1 MMKKKAMGFVVALLC
16 FSCMLFCSC
25 RHKNQEKEQTSD
37 KFIFFRDCGTY
48 GEKFVVYP
56 GQGGDSRELFFDVS
70 TKKVRPFCFDPGCE
84 HKEAIY
90 DENGNKLSSGC
101 PSYDYTGMPVFL
113 SGEYLYFFMSRCLY
127 QADRQGNNRKKLAEL
142 TKPYEINSTACY
154 YTDEAL
160 YVSYRLPYEYSLTEN
175 GSKEWVAGALKEK
188 PETGV
193 LRIPF
198 SGGSEEVVFH
208 SDEFYEMQIP
218 ELWYYEGK
226 VLFLVLSKD
235 RPTVMWDGNEED
247 WLEQIKEER
256 KHTFW
261 ELYDFTISSG
271 EVKRICGP
279 DYQADPYFFSEVYG
293 IERESG
299 ILDLYRYS
307 GERITSTEIAVD
319 PSVISD
325 CNIIGWDKETTEGV
339 MISEQTGEVIK
350 RSSLTWN
357 DIVLTVAV
365 GDSFYGAVNDGNS
378 WVYAYISSKDFWEG
392 NKEKIIL
399 FQE

>member
-1 MMKKKAMGFVVALLC
+1 MKRVEKLFFVIILLC
-16 FSCMLFCSC
+16 FSMLFCSC
-25 RHKNQEKEQTSD
+25 RREGKRHEQLSD
-37 KFIFFRDCGTY
+37 KLIFFRDCGTY
-48 GEKFVVYP
+48 GEMFVVYP
-56 GQGGDSRELFFDVS
+56 GKDGKELFFDVS
-70 TKKVRPFCFDPGCE
+70 SKKVRPFCFDPGCE
-84 HKEAIY
+84 HKKAVR
-90 DENGNKLSSGC
+90 DLTGNGLAFGC
-101 PSYDYTGMPVFL
+101 PSYDYTEMPVFL

-160 YVSYRLPYEYSLTEN
+160 YVSYRLPYEYSLIGD

-307 GERITSTEIAVD
+307 GERILR
-319 PSVISD
+319 
-325 CNIIGWDKETTEGV
+325 
-339 MISEQTGEVIK
+339 Q
-350 RSSLTWN
+350 R
-357 DIVLTVAV
+357 
-365 GDSFYGAVNDGNS
+365 
-378 WVYAYISSKDFWEG
+378 
-392 NKEKIIL
+392 
-399 FQE
+399 